1 MPDLVE
7 PVIGSSALE
16 LLELASLLLAL
27 ESEADLPDLPE
38 DSLTGLSVGLAVIG
52 LDVVGLAVFQILGV
66 VGLAVIGLGVVG
78 LAVFQ
83 ILGVVGLAVIGLDV
97 VGLDVTGLTV
107 GPTVGFMDER

>member
-1 MPDLVE
+1 MLDDLRTIDGSLALPDLVE

-38 DSLTGLSVGLAVIG
+38 DSSTGLS
-52 LDVVGLAVFQILGV
+52 
-66 VGLAVIGLGVVG
+66 
-78 LAVFQ
+78 
-83 ILGVVGLAVIGLDV
+83 
-97 VGLDVTGLTV
+97 VTGLTV

>member
-38 DSLTGLSVGLAVIG
+38 DSLTGL
-52 LDVVGLAVFQILGV
+52 DVVGLAVT
-66 VGLAVIGLGVVG
+66 
-78 LAVFQ
+78 
-83 ILGVVGLAVIGLDV
+83 GLDV
-97 VGLDVTGLTV
+97 VGPNVTGLKV

>member
-7 PVIGSSALE
+7 PVIGFSALE

-38 DSLTGLSVGLAVIG
+38 DSLTGLSVGLAVIV
-52 LDVVGLAVFQILGV
+52 LDVVGLAV
-66 VGLAVIGLGVVG
+66 
-78 LAVFQ
+78 VF
-83 ILGVVGLAVIGLDV
+83 GLDV
-97 VGLDVTGLTV
+97 VGKDVTGLTV